1 MCIISNYVENVAN
14 TKILVAVNPEKT
26 RQFTCYSN
34 TVNNSTDGNAMI
46 LPVPYPNSV
55 KFHDLSNYKNI
66 FDDCKDCFTN
76 PLSRSKGMYLSSNS
90 WNASD
95 GVLKVFNVGSYQVS
109 LGLSLSDLDRVNGS
123 VFRLSPGCGELL
135 KKDYS
140 HPSFGFII
148 CKLSKGEEEYHP
160 LGYSHEIF
168 GNNIFI
174 PTKHYHEHAPSSSV
188 DMDTSMDTGMGFG
201 FGGGMGMK
209 GVGMGDFSMNSSFGG
224 SNFASYDNNWKD
236 ERPKWNTISKNTKR
250 KHNEWDHDIYL
261 YNVTMAS
268 HDAKRFKSN
277 KNWNNK
283 DLKNKDKINFNFG
296 NLTSFEKYEIRD
308 DGSLMSNSDLIGTT
322 ITTQPSSS
330 SYFSN
335 MVK

>member
-1 MCIISNYVENVAN
+1 MCIISDYVENVAN

-34 TVNNSTDGNAMI
+34 VVNNSTDGNAMI

-55 KFHDLSNYKNI
+55 KFHDLSDYKNI
-66 FDDCKDCFTN
+66 FDDCKNCFTS
-76 PLSRSKGMYLSSNS
+76 PQPKSRGMTLSTNS
-90 WNASD
+90 WNMSD
-95 GVLKVFNVGSYQVS
+95 GVLEVFNVGSYQVS
-109 LGLSLSDLDRVNGS
+109 LGMSLADLDRVNGS

-174 PTKHYHEHAPSSSV
+174 PTKHYHEHAPTTNTNKISNF
-188 DMDTSMDTGMGFG
+188 DMDNDMGFG
-201 FGGGMGMK
+201 FSGMGMK

-224 SNFASYDNNWKD
+224 SNYASFDNNWKD
-236 ERPKWNTISKNTKR
+236 ERKIKSSSKR

-268 HDAKRFKSN
+268 YDAKRFKSD
-277 KNWNNK
+277 KPWNNK
-283 DLKNKDKINFNFG
+283 DLKNKEKINFNFG

-308 DGSLMSNSDLIGTT
+308 NGSLMFNNDLIGTA

-335 MVK
+335 IFK